1 MSHLLFFVAAIAAS
15 LFWTAACIAAAA
27 RTARRRP
34 KQLLVT
40 AGVIVPPLILLPWV
54 VLAAWLAFGMG
65 LRTNWFAPT
74 LTAFLS
80 AVIGGWWI
88 RRAGLAR
95 SADGDGCVAEA
106 WPAFGLA
113 ALFLAAE
120 AASFG
125 TLLGIDRGVVAA
137 GRALR
142 VEAAQLM
149 AASLPPTPA
158 PDDDAAPLYER
169 AFAELAAERL
179 HFANSSPQAKL
190 LSNWRTAD
198 VAAADVAA
206 LLARHAATLDLV
218 RRAAAK
224 PGCRFVRDWS
234 RPSVDMLLP
243 EFSSMRQAARL
254 LALAARRESASGA
267 ADAALRDVVLLGRL
281 ATHAGADPLLIAG
294 VVSSAIDGGALETLA
309 AVLPAT
315 KAEDLARLADPAFT
329 DFLGTTVSFRRHLFG
344 EEAWGLAT
352 AADLADGAWGMLTYA
367 GDEADGFTAMATVA
381 GPLASVYRCFLWPA
395 EVVGYKRCLHGYQQ
409 LLADPTDRLFPATQE
424 RIAAIERQLLPGGR
438 EVMLGPL
445 LVPALG
451 GCFKAQCSNQA
462 LHRCAEVLVAITR
475 ARLAT
480 GSLPEAVAAFVPDQL
495 PALPIDPFT
504 ADAPLRA
511 KFVEHGWIVYSVGP
525 DGEDDGG
532 PPAPGDEP
540 APENDDVGLH
550 MAATSDR

>member
-34 KQLLVT
+34 KQLLVA

-54 VLAAWLAFGMG
+54 VLTAWLAFGMG
-65 LRTNWFAPT
+65 LRSNWFAPT

-149 AASLPPTPA
+149 TASLPPTPS

-169 AFAELAAERL
+169 AFAELAADKSL
-179 HFANSSPQAKL
+179 TFADSPQAKL
-190 LSNWRTAD
+190 LANWGTAD
-198 VAAADVAA
+198 VAAADVVS
-206 LLARHAATLDLV
+206 LLSRHAATLDLV

-224 PGCRFVRDWS
+224 PGCHFFRDWA
-234 RPSVDMLLP
+234 RPSMGMLLP
-243 EFSSMRQAARL
+243 EFSSLRQAARL

-294 VVSSAIDGGALETLA
+294 IVSSAIDVMALDTLA

-315 KAEDLARLADPAFT
+315 GAGDLARLNDPAFS
-329 DFLGTTVSFRRHLFG
+329 DFLGTTVSYKRHLFG
-344 EEAWGLAT
+344 EEALGLAT
-352 AADLADGAWGMLTYA
+352 AADLADGGWGVLAYP
-367 GDEADGFTAMATVA
+367 GDEADGFAAMATVA

-395 EVVGYKRCLHGYQQ
+395 DVAGYKRCLRAYQRI
-409 LLADPTDRLFPATQE
+409 LADPADQPFPATQKQ
-424 RIAAIERQLLPGGR
+424 IAAIERQLLAGSR
-438 EVMLGPL
+438 EGMLGPL

-451 GCFKAQCSNQA
+451 GYFKAQCRNQA

-480 GSLPEAVAAFVPDQL
+480 GSLPESVAAFVPDQL

-504 ADAPLRA
+504 ADTPLRA
-511 KFVEHGWIVYSVGP
+511 KLVENGWIVYSVGP
-525 DGEDDGG
+525 DGEDAGG